1 MRARDCTAERR
12 WDLVQAH
19 RAGAHAVHRRLRQEL
34 LERLEA
40 TAELPSVLSAM
51 GELCSLAP
59 AVFTMHAQQVLSF
72 VTKSVLGKTEL
83 KIKAKKASVRCAEL
97 RLLCYSVP

>member
-12 WDLVQAH
+12 MGFGANS
-19 RAGAHAVHRRLRQEL
+19 AGRVRSRCLSTVGLRQLL

-59 AVFTMHAQQVLSF
+59 AVFTMHSQQVLSF

-83 KIKAKKASVRCAEL
+83 KIKAKKASVR
-97 RLLCYSVP
+97 

>member
-1 MRARDCTAERR
+1 MRARDCTAEPDGIRCE
-12 WDLVQAH
+12 LTG
-19 RAGAHAVHRRLRQEL
+19 AGALTLSCRRGLRQLL

-59 AVFTMHAQQVLSF
+59 AVFTMHSQQVLSF

-83 KIKAKKASVRCAEL
+83 KIKAKKASVR
-97 RLLCYSVP
+97 

>member
-1 MRARDCTAERR
+1 MTSRMRARDCTAEPDGIRCE
-12 WDLVQAH
+12 LTG
-19 RAGAHAVHRRLRQEL
+19 AGALTHAVCRLGLRQLL

-59 AVFTMHAQQVLSF
+59 AVFTMHSQQVLSF

-83 KIKAKKASVRCAEL
+83 KIKAKKASVR
-97 RLLCYSVP
+97 